1 MSHPE
6 PVAIQ
11 EVSMRDGLQN
21 EPVILTPIQ
30 RIYLIEALI
39 SAGVRRIQIGSFVN
53 QRVVPQMAGTEIV
66 WQGLRK
72 FSEQVA
78 MSVLILNER
87 GLEKAIEQDVQHIE
101 IYVSASETHSMKN
114 SNVSAANALR
124 KACQMI
130 QLSRRSGIHVTAGVM
145 CAFGCFFEGNV
156 PNILVKQ
163 MIGEFLESG
172 AGEIALA
179 DTTGM
184 AEPAAVES
192 LIDLLRQDIPVERLS
207 LHLHD
212 TRGQGMSNLAA
223 GIEAGI
229 RKFDTS
235 VGGLGGCPF
244 IPGASGNIDTAS
256 AVEFLEARGF
266 TTGINLE
273 KLRFASSALR
283 SILTEIHEPI
293 GGITDDGA

>member
-6 PVAIQ
+6 TVAIQ

-87 GLEKAIEQDVQHIE
+87 GLEKAIEHDVQHIE

-114 SNVSAANALR
+114 SNVSTANAIR
-124 KACQMI
+124 QASRMI
-130 QLSRRSGIHVTAGVM
+130 QLSRQSGIHVTAGVM
-145 CAFGCFFEGNV
+145 CAFGCF
-156 PNILVKQ
+156 LK
-163 MIGEFLESG
+163 
-172 AGEIALA
+172 
-179 DTTGM
+179 GM
-184 AEPAAVES
+184 
-192 LIDLLRQDIPVERLS
+192 
-207 LHLHD
+207 
-212 TRGQGMSNLAA
+212 
-223 GIEAGI
+223 
-229 RKFDTS
+229 
-235 VGGLGGCPF
+235 C
-244 IPGASGNIDTAS
+244 
-256 AVEFLEARGF
+256 
-266 TTGINLE
+266 
-273 KLRFASSALR
+273 
-283 SILTEIHEPI
+283 LTFW
-293 GGITDDGA
+293 